1 MAVTR
6 RIIQLAGS
14 RAEFALADDGSIW
27 LWTQDGWKDA
37 QRGPLPALPDYNNM
51 VPIAPWW
58 REAVRA
64 ALDSALDKMSQE
76 GINTQTTRK
85 DSLHAPSTKPEIEG
99 PRRTEPGTG
108 QAPQP
113 RIQDQP
119 DGPGVQRSQEGT
131 APRKRGRPPRYPRS
145 PS

>member
-37 QRGPLPALPDYNNM
+37 QRGPLPVRPVYWTPEQIEKLEHA
-51 VPIAPWW
+51 VSIAML
-58 REAVRA
+58 E
-64 ALDSALDKMSQE
+64 
-76 GINTQTTRK
+76 TQTTRK

-119 DGPGVQRSQEGT
+119 DGPGVRRDQEVP

>member
-37 QRGPLPALPDYNNM
+37 QRGPLPNNTATKLSM
-51 VPIAPWW
+51 EIDW
-58 REAVRA
+58 
-64 ALDSALDKMSQE
+64 
-76 GINTQTTRK
+76 TQTTRK

-99 PRRTEPGTG
+99 PRRTEPRTG

-119 DGPGVQRSQEGT
+119 DGPGVRRDQEVP
-131 APRKRGRPPRYPRS
+131 APR
-145 PS
+145 